1 MAEEQQF
8 ALERFEQLC
17 YQRQHEEAAR
27 ELIKLLRILDKSYG
41 QLGLVGTS
49 RSGTSWQEEQR
60 DSHIITRLTSA
71 MSALFSDP
79 DFHVSVPGF
88 HQFILLHRW
97 IAMLFGASSFTNADH
112 ILHLLNLNGFDQPG
126 NFEISQKNLL
136 KFTMLYSGDS
146 FISMQADMLWN
157 ANKKLAAALFLGL
170 LSSRT
175 VISEAAH
182 KKKEVL
188 LNWLPECLGE
198 LDDLSDIPLGYIH
211 DVWMHCS
218 YAMLANKH
226 DIKRS
231 INRLIRREMMNKGMT
246 DREFGTE
253 KNMIKGKPVV
263 MVILEWF
270 LSGHSIYRTH
280 STAAR
285 ALREKYHLIGVSLS
299 GMSDEN
305 SKKVFDEVY
314 DIPHEQGLYKNVQR
328 VMELVARFNPEII
341 YYPSVGM
348 FLQTVVLI
356 NFRLAPIQM
365 AALGHPATTHSE
377 FIDYILVEEDYVGD
391 PKCFSEK
398 VAALP
403 KDSLPYVPPHDD
415 FTKIEPE
422 IRSKPDVIKIAVAA
436 TAMKLNPDFL
446 KTCRAIKESSKQ
458 PVEFHFLTGHAIGL
472 GKVYIENFVNGILP
486 GQYIYPHSNR
496 DVYLQNMNRC
506 DMFINP
512 FPFGN
517 TNGLVDTVRQALP
530 GICLSGAEVLSHIDE
545 GLFMRLGLP
554 DWLVTHTVEE
564 YIEASVRLVEDHGLR
579 VQLSEQLKKQDPDE
593 ILFKGE
599 PRNFLKSVSY
609 LHENH
614 EEIMRSDDNFL
625 QLALLV

>member
-1 MAEEQQF
+1 MSKEQQF
-8 ALERFEQLC
+8 SLERFEQLC
-17 YQRQHEEAAR
+17 YRRKHEEAAR
-27 ELIKLLRILDKSYG
+27 ELIKLLKILDNSYG

-79 DFHVSVPGF
+79 DFYVSVSGF

-97 IAMLFGASSFTNADH
+97 IAMLFGASSFANADH
-112 ILHLLNLNGFDQPG
+112 ILHPLNLSDLSQPG
-126 NFEISQKNLL
+126 DFQVSHKDLL

-146 FISMQADMLWN
+146 FISMQADVLWN

-170 LSSRT
+170 LSSRI

-182 KKKEVL
+182 KKKEAL
-188 LNWLPECLGE
+188 LNWLPRQMEE
-198 LDDLSDIPLGYIH
+198 LDDLSDIPWGYIH

-218 YAMLANKH
+218 YAILPNKH
-226 DIKRS
+226 DIKRG
-231 INRLIRREMMNKGMT
+231 INRLIRREMLAGGMA
-246 DREFGTE
+246 DRQFGQQ
-253 KNMIKGKPVV
+253 KNTIEGKPVI

-285 ALREKYHLIGVSLS
+285 ALREKYYLIGVSLS
-299 GMSDEN
+299 GMADEN
-305 SKKVFDEVY
+305 SKKVFDEAH
-314 DIPHEQGLYKNVQR
+314 DIPHGDGLQNNVRQ
-328 VMELVARFNPEII
+328 VMELADRFNPEII

-348 FLQTVVLI
+348 FLQTVLLI
-356 NFRLAPIQM
+356 NLRLAPIQM

-403 KDSLPYVPPHDD
+403 KDSLPYVPPYDD

-422 IRSKPDVIKIAVAA
+422 ICSRPDVLKIAVAA
-436 TAMKLNPDFL
+436 TAMKLNPEFL
-446 KTCRAIKESSKQ
+446 KACRIIKERSKQ
-458 PVEFHFLTGHAIGL
+458 AVEFHFLTGHAIGL
-472 GKVYIENFVNGILP
+472 GKVYIENLINQILP

-496 DVYLQNMNRC
+496 DVYLQNMNKC

-530 GICLSGAEVLSHIDE
+530 GICLSGDEVLSHIDE
-545 GLFMRLGLP
+545 GLFIRLGLP
-554 DWLVTHTVEE
+554 DWMVTRTVQE
-564 YIEASVRLVEDHGLR
+564 YIEASVKLAEDHELR
-579 VQLSEQLKKQDPDE
+579 VQLSRQLEKQDPDE

-609 LHENH
+609 LHDNH
-614 EEIMRSDDNFL
+614 TDIMKSDDNFL
-625 QLALLV
+625 QLSRLL

>member
-1 MAEEQQF
+1 MEEKQF

-17 YQRQHEEAAR
+17 YRRQHEEAAR
-27 ELIKLLRILDKSYG
+27 ELIKLLRLLDSSYG
-41 QLGLVGTS
+41 QLGLVGAS
-49 RSGTSWQEEQR
+49 RSGASWHEEQR
-60 DSHIITRLTSA
+60 DSHIVTRLTSA

-79 DFHVSVPGF
+79 DFHVSLPGF

-97 IAMLFGASSFTNADH
+97 TAILFGASSFANADH
-112 ILHLLNLNGFDQPG
+112 ILNLLNLNGFNQPG
-126 NFEISQKNLL
+126 NFQISPKDLL

-146 FISMQADMLWN
+146 FISMQADILWN

-170 LSSRT
+170 LSSRI

-182 KKKEVL
+182 RKREVL
-188 LNWLPECLGE
+188 LNWLPKRLQE
-198 LDDLSDIPLGYIH
+198 LDDLSAIPLGYIH

-226 DIKRS
+226 DIKAS
-231 INRLIRREMMNKGMT
+231 INRLIRKEMMNKGMA
-246 DREFGTE
+246 DRKFGKQ
-253 KNMIKGKPVV
+253 KNRINGKPVV

-314 DIPHEQGLYKNVQR
+314 DIPHDQGLHKNVQQ
-328 VMELVARFNPEII
+328 VMDLAVRFNPEII

-356 NFRLAPIQM
+356 NFRLAPVQM

-391 PKCFSEK
+391 PQCFSEK

-403 KDSLPYVPPHDD
+403 QDSLPYVPPHDD
-415 FTKIEPE
+415 FTKIEPA
-422 IRSKPDVIKIAVAA
+422 IRNRPDVIKIAVAA
-436 TAMKLNPDFL
+436 TAMKLNPEFL
-446 KTCRAIKESSKQ
+446 KACHAIKERSSQ

-472 GKVYIENFVNGILP
+472 GKVYIENLVNGILP
-486 GQYIYPHSNR
+486 GQYIYPHSSR
-496 DVYLQNMNRC
+496 DIYLQNMNQC
-506 DMFINP
+506 DIFINP

-530 GICLSGAEVLSHIDE
+530 GICLSGDEVLSHIDE
-545 GLFMRLGLP
+545 GLFTRLGLP
-554 DWLVTHTVEE
+554 GWMVTRTVEE
-564 YIEASVRLVEDHGLR
+564 YIKAGVKLAEDHELR
-579 VQLSEQLKKQDPDE
+579 VQLSKQLKKQDPDQ

-599 PRNFLKSVSY
+599 PCNFLKSVSY

-614 EEIMRSDDNFL
+614 EDIMSSDNHFL
-625 QLALLV
+625 RLSLLV

>member
-1 MAEEQQF
+1 VGEEKQF

-27 ELIKLLRILDKSYG
+27 ELIKLLRLLDSSYG
-41 QLGLVGTS
+41 QLGMVGTS
-49 RSGTSWQEEQR
+49 RSGASWQEEQR
-60 DSHIITRLTSA
+60 DSHIVTRLTSA

-79 DFHVSVPGF
+79 GFHVSLTGF

-97 IAMLFGASSFTNADH
+97 IAILFGASSFANADH
-112 ILHLLNLNGFDQPG
+112 ILHLLNLNGFNQPE
-126 NFEISQKNLL
+126 NFQISHKDLL

-146 FISMQADMLWN
+146 FISMQANILWN
-157 ANKKLAAALFLGL
+157 ANKQLAAALFLGL
-170 LSSRT
+170 LSSRI

-182 KKKEVL
+182 KKREAL
-188 LNWLPECLGE
+188 LNWLPKRMQE
-198 LDDLSDIPLGYIH
+198 LDDLSAIPLGYIH

-218 YAMLANKH
+218 YAMLTNKH

-231 INRLIRREMMNKGMT
+231 INRLIRREMRNRGIT
-246 DREFGTE
+246 DRQFGE
-253 KNMIKGKPVV
+253 QRNKINGKPVV
-263 MVILEWF
+263 MMILEWF

-285 ALREKYHLIGVSLS
+285 SLREEYHLIGVSLS
-299 GMSDEN
+299 GMSDDN
-305 SKKVFDEVY
+305 SKKIFDEVY
-314 DIPHEQGLYKNVQR
+314 DIPQKQGLYKNVQR
-328 VMELVARFNPEII
+328 VMELANRFNPEII

-356 NFRLAPIQM
+356 NFRIAPIQM

-403 KDSLPYVPPHDD
+403 KDSLPYVPPHDN
-415 FTKIEPE
+415 FTKIESE
-422 IRSKPDVIKIAVAA
+422 IRDKPDTIKIAVAA
-436 TAMKLNPDFL
+436 TAMKLNPEFL
-446 KTCRAIKESSKQ
+446 KACCAIKERSRQ

-472 GKVYIENFVNGILP
+472 GKVYIENLVNRILP

-496 DVYLQNMNRC
+496 DIYLQNMNRC

-530 GICLSGAEVLSHIDE
+530 GICLSGDEVLSHIDE
-545 GLFMRLGLP
+545 GLFTRLGLP
-554 DWLVTHTVEE
+554 EWTITRTVEE
-564 YIEASVRLVEDHGLR
+564 YIEASVKLAEDHKLR
-579 VQLSEQLKKQDPDE
+579 IQLSNQLKQQDPDE

-614 EEIMRSDDNFL
+614 KNIIRNKNSFL
-625 QLALLV
+625 QLTSLI